1 MKENGYSFTLHKRV
15 WKLKGNA
22 YTFIGVFPNS
32 VDMKTQVMDLDGEM
46 GCLVKGVTTTLRE
59 VRRKM
64 ERHSSG
70 SVVWLF
76 GGVDV

>member
-1 MKENGYSFTLHKRV
+1 
-15 WKLKGNA
+15 
-22 YTFIGVFPNS
+22 
-32 VDMKTQVMDLDGEM
+32 MKTQVTDLDGEM
-46 GCLVKGVTTTLRE
+46 GCLVKGVTTALRE

-64 ERHSSG
+64 ERYSSG

>member
-32 VDMKTQVMDLDGEM
+32 VDMKTQVVDLDGEM
-46 GCLVKGVTTTLRE
+46 GCREGVTTTLRE

>member
-1 MKENGYSFTLHKRV
+1 MGTALHFIRESGSGRV
-15 WKLKGNA
+15 NA

-32 VDMKTQVMDLDGEM
+32 VDMKTQVTDLDGEM
-46 GCLVKGVTTTLRE
+46 GCLVKGVTTALRE

-64 ERHSSG
+64 ERYSSG